1 MNFAELPRHEL
12 WRASYRA
19 RRYARHLTQVELN
32 RRVRDIFLNLLRL
45 TPAAKIG
52 LPPISP
58 ESSRW
63 MELWTHV
70 LEEMQLRHGPYP
82 AGFTRDVLNSDPIP
96 DLAGELADK
105 AAAALGPRASAH
117 HEIFARF
124 GKREHMEALYHR
136 GSLRIQSA
144 NFFKAPGHNIAVRD
158 DELTV
163 PMSFALSREEIVR
176 LVRNPQDVPAGPLEH
191 RIDVHFS
198 FPTDYWLYC
207 LTTSLEPR
215 LIVDF
220 DAHACVIIREQN
232 EFRNRL
238 LRSAAA
244 KLPEAALREGAAIYV
259 DPLLPNSADV
269 FVPLAKHFAY
279 AYQQEYRFVWLP
291 RSPAQ
296 NLEPVDIEIGP
307 LNDIAELVVV

>member
-1 MNFAELPRHEL
+1 
-12 WRASYRA
+12 
-19 RRYARHLTQVELN
+19 
-32 RRVRDIFLNLLRL
+32 
-45 TPAAKIG
+45 
-52 LPPISP
+52 
-58 ESSRW
+58 

-82 AGFTRDVLNSDPIP
+82 AGFTRDILHSDPIP

-105 AAAALGPRASAH
+105 AAAALSPRAGDQ
-117 HEIFARF
+117 HEIFAKF
-124 GKREHMEALYHR
+124 GKREYMEALYQR
-136 GSLRIQSA
+136 GSLRIQPASLFRA
-144 NFFKAPGHNIAVRD
+144 LGHNIAVRD
-158 DELTV
+158 DELSV
-163 PMSFALSREEIVR
+163 PMSVALSRDEIVR
-176 LVRNPQDVPAGPLEH
+176 LVRNPQDVPPGPLEH
-191 RIDVHFS
+191 RVDVRFS

-215 LIVDF
+215 LFVDF
-220 DAHACVIIREQN
+220 EAQGCVIIRDRN

-244 KLPEAALREGAAIYV
+244 TLPEAAREGAAIYV
-259 DPLLPNSADV
+259 DPLLPNSTDV

-296 NLEPVDIEIGP
+296 NLEHVDLEIGP
-307 LNDIAELVVV
+307 LNDIADLIVV